1 MLGNEDFGYTM
12 LHRAIEMAEEL
23 GIVNCDKLNLSS
35 SQLSEDM
42 IRSVQRTAWGIFQID
57 TYVLFDFLIATDCNF
72 KLTSSNSIVHTN
84 FLKPSR
90 VQEVSV
96 HRLPREENGQ
106 EDWAPYPISSQPRP
120 SYMNQYFDEACSL
133 SYIARD
139 ISRSVQIAAPGCLW
153 G

>member
-57 TYVLFDFLIATDCNF
+57 TYVLSNYLIAT
-72 KLTSSNSIVHTN
+72 SN
-84 FLKPSR
+84 
-90 VQEVSV
+90 
-96 HRLPREENGQ
+96 
-106 EDWAPYPISSQPRP
+106 
-120 SYMNQYFDEACSL
+120 
-133 SYIARD
+133 
-139 ISRSVQIAAPGCLW
+139 
-153 G
+153 